1 MWRANAT
8 SRSCRL
14 REYLGCWVERGAS
27 CMESAVW
34 RYYWG
39 CWLEHGARC
48 ACHARKERTD
58 MDVYDR
64 NTNCVASLV
73 GVQISVISK
82 EMKFI
87 LGRLHE
93 IHLLLFSFGFAFLY
107 CNNVGFFFGG
117 GFWRWIWKS
126 QFILCNC
133 FFCKYISFS
142 PYISLCLYRYFAN
155 ELRNSCLFEI

>member
-1 MWRANAT
+1 MGGARRQRLLVCLVICMRRKKGRTYTPIMWRANAT

-14 REYLGCWVERGAS
+14 REYFGCWVERGAS

-34 RYYWG
+34 RYWG
-39 CWLEHGARC
+39 CWLERGARC

-58 MDVYDR
+58 MDVYGR
-64 NTNCVASLV
+64 NTNCVASIV

-93 IHLLLFSFGFAFLY
+93 IHLLSFFLD
-107 CNNVGFFFGG
+107 FFF
-117 GFWRWIWKS
+117 
-126 QFILCNC
+126 L
-133 FFCKYISFS
+133 
-142 PYISLCLYRYFAN
+142 LDL
-155 ELRNSCLFEI
+155 LFYTVIM